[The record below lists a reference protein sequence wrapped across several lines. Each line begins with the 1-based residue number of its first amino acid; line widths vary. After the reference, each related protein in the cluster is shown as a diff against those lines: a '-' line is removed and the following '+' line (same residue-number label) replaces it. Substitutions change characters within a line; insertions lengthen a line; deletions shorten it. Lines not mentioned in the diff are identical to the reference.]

1 MTSAELHQGSGG
13 PDARP
18 GLWRAPALVGSAG
31 LGAAALL
38 HVHDPH
44 ESGSYGFCPF
54 LALTGL
60 PCPACGGLRAVN
72 DLTRG
77 DVVGAVSSN
86 ALAVALVAFL
96 AVSWLVW
103 MIRRLRGRDVAM
115 LAFSTRAAVVVTP
128 VILVFAVLR
137 NTPWGAW
144 LAP

>member
-1 MTSAELHQGSGG
+1 MKSAELHHRSGG

-18 GLWRAPALVGSAG
+18 GLWRAPVLLGSAG
-31 LGAAALL
+31 FGAAALL

-44 ESGSYGFCPF
+44 ESGSYGYCPF

-77 DVVGAVSSN
+77 DLVGAISSN

-115 LAFSTRAAVVVTP
+115 LIFSTRAAVVVTP

-137 NTPWGAW
+137 NTPWGSW